1 LLVLYQQWDR
11 NGLMVCAIVHSP
23 VFSREAAEMDFRWF
37 LNHPESEEH
46 NRVGCEGHAF
56 PSQVVGGS
64 LSVTLKSPDVPE
76 LHGEERVAPRV
87 YSTGLE
93 GRKMRIPINGSWLKP
108 RDFHFALLLTLTSGA
123 IPRLSAAPVITG
135 VVNAASYADPL
146 LPRSLIATGGI
157 FVVTGT
163 GLGPAN
169 ISIAPAAFQS
179 TSLSGTSVKVTVNGK
194 TVDAL
199 MYYTSATQVAAL
211 IPSSTPTGGFGSAN
225 PNAQVTIT
233 VTYNGEDSAPTSFQG
248 VVLTNLGLF
257 TLDSSGSGP
266 AIVTFPITVWYQPC
280 QAQIAADQARH
291 AAPRMRAIP

>member
-1 LLVLYQQWDR
+1 
-11 NGLMVCAIVHSP
+11 
-23 VFSREAAEMDFRWF
+23 
-37 LNHPESEEH
+37 
-46 NRVGCEGHAF
+46 
-56 PSQVVGGS
+56 
-64 LSVTLKSPDVPE
+64 
-76 LHGEERVAPRV
+76 
-87 YSTGLE
+87 
-93 GRKMRIPINGSWLKP
+93 
-108 RDFHFALLLTLTSGA
+108 
-123 IPRLSAAPVITG
+123 
-135 VVNAASYADPL
+135 
-146 LPRSLIATGGI
+146 
-157 FVVTGT
+157 
-163 GLGPAN
+163 
-169 ISIAPAAFQS
+169 
-179 TSLSGTSVKVTVNGK
+179 VKVTVNGK

-211 IPSSTPTGGFGSAN
+211 MPSSTPTGGFGSAN